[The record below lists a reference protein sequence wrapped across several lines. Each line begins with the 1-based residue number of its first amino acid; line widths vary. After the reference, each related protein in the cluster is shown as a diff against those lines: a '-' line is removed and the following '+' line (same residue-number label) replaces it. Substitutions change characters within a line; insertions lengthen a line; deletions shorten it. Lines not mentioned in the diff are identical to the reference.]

1 MVAESVVMENDNKKI
16 CKMGIVVDEKRQLS
30 SGDEDKSTMMASC
43 IGNVLSIPF
52 GEKMITKLKEKPLSW
67 VADAVHDNLEGA
79 ATNEPFL
86 GLIDWVE
93 AHRPELALEKIYCSG
108 SSKGSPF
115 VVSSRQRFPMS
126 KVDFGWGKPSMGSYH
141 CPWGGGVEYVMPMP
155 SPTRDGDWVVYMH
168 LLKGQMELIETEAAY
183 VFRPLTSEYLN
194 LIIWSLL
201 TSRWLLMY
209 SSMSPSFF
217 IPLPYS
223 LLGPFNFSL

>member
-1 MVAESVVMENDNKKI
+1 MVGVLKKAMVQALVPYNAFAGKVVGLCNNRGVDFMETL
-16 CKMGIVVDEKRQLS
+16 G
-30 SGDEDKSTMMASC
+30 C
-43 IGNVLSIPF
+43 ITLT
-52 GEKMITKLKEKPLSW
+52 TKLKASLSLRSSMVSSMCSW

-126 KVDFGWGKPSMGSYH
+126 K
-141 CPWGGGVEYVMPMP
+141 
-155 SPTRDGDWVVYMH
+155 
-168 LLKGQMELIETEAAY
+168 MELIEIEAAY

-194 LIIWSLL
+194 LII
-201 TSRWLLMY
+201 
-209 SSMSPSFF
+209 
-217 IPLPYS
+217 
-223 LLGPFNFSL
+223 